1 MDSSAHLLAELPHL
15 TDCGLPGISRIPYG
29 LHACHFYPDRQRLV
43 EALVPYFLA
52 GLRNNER
59 CLWVAAPPLDADDA
73 RRALEAAAGVGLIA
87 EVIGSGGL
95 RIFDFDEWYASAS
108 GLNGLDIVRHW
119 LEEEEKA
126 LAAGYSGLRITGNTS
141 FLQPGD
147 WATFMEYERAVSE
160 GFAGRRIVALCSYP
174 LASRSPQEVG
184 EVMHTHECT
193 FDRPD
198 ATWQVVARPLR

>member
-1 MDSSAHLLAELPHL
+1 MDSSAHLTAELPHL

-59 CLWVAAPPLDADDA
+59 CLWIAAPPLPALEA
-73 RRALEAAAGVGLIA
+73 RQALEAAVGGALDSHAI
-87 EVIGSGGL
+87 
-95 RIFDFDEWYASAS
+95 RILDFDEWYASAS

>member
-1 MDSSAHLLAELPHL
+1 MDKSAHLRAELPNL
-15 TDCGLPGISRIPYG
+15 TDCGLPGIARIPYG

-59 CLWVAAPPLDADDA
+59 CLWVAAPPLPALEA
-73 RRALEAAAGVGLIA
+73 RQALEAAWDGVGAAFDAGAI
-87 EVIGSGGL
+87 
-95 RIFDFDEWYASAS
+95 RILDFDEWYASAA
-108 GLNGLDIVRHW
+108 GLNGLDVVQSW
-119 LEEEEKA
+119 LDEEQKA
-126 LAAGYSGLRITGNTS
+126 LAAGYNGLRLTGNTS

-160 GFAGRRIVALCSYP
+160 HFSGRRIVALCSYT
-174 LASRSPQEVG
+174 LQGRSAREVG
-184 EVMHTHECT
+184 EVMHAHECV

-198 ATWQVVARPLR
+198 ATWQVVARPV

>member
-1 MDSSAHLLAELPHL
+1 MDQGAHIAAERSHL
-15 TDCGLPGISRIPYG
+15 TECGLPGIQRIPYG
-29 LHACHFYPDRQRLV
+29 LHACHFYPDRERLV
-43 EALVPYFLA
+43 DALVPYFMA

-59 CLWVAAPPLDADDA
+59 CLWVAAPPLDAADA
-73 RRALEAAAGVGLIA
+73 RRALEAAAGGELIA
-87 EVIGSGGL
+87 KVIQSDAL
-95 RIFDFDEWYASAS
+95 RILDFDEWYASAS
-108 GLNGLDIVRHW
+108 GLNGLDVVGLW
-119 LEEEEKA
+119 LKEEEKA

-141 FLQPGD
+141 FLRPDD

-198 ATWQVVARPLR
+198 ANWQVVARPLR